1 MKHIKQFDA
10 VVCGAGHAGVE
21 AALILNRF
29 KISTAL
35 ITIDPL
41 AIGRMS
47 CNPAIGGLAKGQI
60 VKEIDVLGGIMGKAT
75 DYSALQYKILNK
87 SKGKS
92 VWSPRAQVDKR
103 TYEGFINNTIK
114 KAKYITVLAGEIVDI
129 VTDNGVVTA
138 AIMRDGQ
145 TIGCS
150 TLILTCGTFL
160 NGLVHVGQKKIRAG
174 RMGENAA
181 EGITESLLSLGFRS
195 GRLKTGTPPRL
206 DASSIDWH
214 SLNLATGD
222 DIAIPFSYSSSNFK
236 PKNIPCHSVYTSRK
250 CKEII
255 QNNINKSPM
264 FSGDVGGVGPRYC
277 PSIEDK
283 IFRFKH
289 HERHMLYLEP
299 EWLDSDQIYVNGFST
314 SLPEYIQLQA
324 LQSIK
329 GMKKVRFLRPGYAV
343 EYDFLLPS
351 QLKSTLETKDVGGLF
366 FAGQINGT
374 SGYEEAAAQGLVAG
388 INAKCYLKENKPLAL
403 NRDEAYI
410 GVMIDDLITKDTD
423 EPYRMFTSRA
433 EYRILLRFSNAH
445 KRLTDKSISYNLL
458 NNKRLKNIEGVLQFI
473 NNYKSALLSNV
484 EPNEINKTLKKHNEN
499 EIRNKKTYEEILKR
513 PNITID
519 IINKHLSQDIKIK
532 KSIEPFIEEA
542 KTEVE
547 AEIKYEGYIERQKKQ
562 INKIAKNE
570 HIKIPKEFNY
580 QDLNSISNEGREK
593 LAKIRPEN
601 LGQAMRIS
609 GITPADIS
617 ILSIML
623 IK

>member
-1 MKHIKQFDA
+1 
-10 VVCGAGHAGVE
+10 
-21 AALILNRF
+21 
-29 KISTAL
+29 
-35 ITIDPL
+35 
-41 AIGRMS
+41 
-47 CNPAIGGLAKGQI
+47 
-60 VKEIDVLGGIMGKAT
+60 
-75 DYSALQYKILNK
+75 
-87 SKGKS
+87 
-92 VWSPRAQVDKR
+92 
-103 TYEGFINNTIK
+103 
-114 KAKYITVLAGEIVDI
+114 
-129 VTDNGVVTA
+129 
-138 AIMRDGQ
+138 
-145 TIGCS
+145 
-150 TLILTCGTFL
+150 
-160 NGLVHVGQKKIRAG
+160 
-174 RMGENAA
+174 
-181 EGITESLLSLGFRS
+181 
-195 GRLKTGTPPRL
+195 
-206 DASSIDWH
+206 
-214 SLNLATGD
+214 
-222 DIAIPFSYSSSNFK
+222 
-236 PKNIPCHSVYTSRK
+236 
-250 CKEII
+250 
-255 QNNINKSPM
+255 
-264 FSGDVGGVGPRYC
+264 
-277 PSIEDK
+277 
-283 IFRFKH
+283 
-289 HERHMLYLEP
+289 MLYLEP

-374 SGYEEAAAQGLVAG
+374 SGYEDAAAQGLVAG
-388 INAKCYLKENKPLAL
+388 INAKCYLKESEALTL

-445 KRLTDKSISYNLL
+445 KRLTDKSTSYNLL
-458 NNKRLKNIEGVLQFI
+458 NDKRHKNIERVLRFI
-473 NNYKSALLSNV
+473 NNYKAALLSKV
-484 EPNEINKTLKKHNEN
+484 APNEINETLIRHNEK

-547 AEIKYEGYIERQKKQ
+547 AEIKYAGYIERQKKQ

-580 QDLNSISNEGREK
+580 KDLNSISNEGREK